1 MGKKIQN
8 EFIYPLLRK
17 TYDAETWDFDG
28 QEYELFNYLRKKN
41 LQEDFWS
48 RSRKRWMED

>member
-1 MGKKIQN
+1 LTRIKKGNIAFIKANGEKIQN
-8 EFIYPLLRK
+8 EFIYPLLRR

-41 LQEDFWS
+41 LE
-48 RSRKRWMED
+48 